1 MSEFDNE
8 LDGLGD
14 PPIPDGSDPSL
25 DPETSTISHEERDDD
40 GNIIRDKPDY
50 VDIEDRVAPFTN
62 EENTLLNNSRNK
74 RTMQGLLALGVL
86 FWLGA

>member
-8 LDGLGD
+8 LDELRD
-14 PPIPDGSDPSL
+14 PPIPDGSDPTI
-25 DPETSTISHEERDDD
+25 DNDGIISHEETDEF
-40 GNIIRDKPDY
+40 GNIIRDKPNY
-50 VDIEDRVAPFTN
+50 IAEKDRDATFTA
-62 EENTLLNNSRNK
+62 EENALLEESKKN